1 MQIVEHRMLVVASA
15 ILVIALTAGPV
26 QARSPLP
33 IDTQEFTQEDFQ
45 HFFGLLE
52 DGKITEEKMVEF
64 CADEYLGFTFVGEDL
79 AHSGEAQRIDYNKT
93 GLDMTIDGRPFRSQF
108 RAPSFGEWTR
118 EVFKPLCP
126 GLYSFTVNYE
136 VELAKDTKPQDFSL
150 QIYLQREGDTRP
162 GLMLV
167 ESHPAGSAEFA
178 AGQATVVVPMATGDE
193 ISTWTT
199 IAGDKADRTIS
210 SVALSG
216 YKVSHLPELV
226 KAFDMDAWDKAMQEV
241 GSRLGASVPTQ

>member
-1 MQIVEHRMLVVASA
+1 MVIRARTFFLGSAWLFFTLAGVA
-15 ILVIALTAGPV
+15 V

-52 DGKITEEKMVEF
+52 DGKISADKMVEF
-64 CADEYLGFTFVGEDL
+64 CADEYLGFTFVGEAL
-79 AHSGEAQRIDYNKT
+79 THAGEAQRIDYNKT
-93 GLDMTIDGRPFRSQF
+93 ALDMTIDGRPFRSQF

-126 GLYSFTVNYE
+126 GLYAFTVNYE
-136 VELAKDTKPQDFSL
+136 VQLPKGVNSQDFSV
-150 QIYLQREGDTRP
+150 QIYMQREGDTRP
-162 GLMLV
+162 GLLLV
-167 ESHPAGSAEFA
+167 ESHPAGTAEFA

-199 IAGDKADRTIS
+199 IAGDKGERTIS

-226 KAFDMDAWDKAMQEV
+226 KDFDMDAWDKAMQEL
-241 GSRLGASVPTQ
+241 GSRLGAAVPAQ